1 MERNSILEP
10 VLRELSISRS
20 SRQKTYFHWFNYWK
34 KLSSWSWITRFSPI
48 LFVPWYYIVFSN
60 FVTAFWQV
68 NFMEGNE
75 NTSVLSQHF
84 QSHLDEKKRR
94 NRPSIY
100 ASRIYS
106 KTSFKFVTQ
115 TTSSMQRAMAD
126 VRGSRSSQSN
136 PIVDIDTDGAWNVR
150 ERFSTITRSSAT
162 WPLWECSEFGNRLS
176 KRFKSFHHA
185 NETPFF
191 QTIMWKFR

>member
-1 MERNSILEP
+1 MEKNSILEP

-106 KTSFKFVTQ
+106 KTSFKFIVSWRKRRPRCKELWPTYAVHEARKVIRSW
-115 TTSSMQRAMAD
+115 TSIRMERGMFVNDFPRLHVPAPLDPYENAQNSETASRS
-126 VRGSRSSQSN
+126 GSRVFTTQMKHL
-136 PIVDIDTDGAWNVR
+136 
-150 ERFSTITRSSAT
+150 F
-162 WPLWECSEFGNRLS
+162 S
-176 KRFKSFHHA
+176 KR
-185 NETPFF
+185 
-191 QTIMWKFR
+191 